1 MLMKKRG
8 VSLIVL
14 IITVIVVIILAVTVI
29 LTLSKNNPIESA
41 KEAAFKEDVRAYQD
55 ELNMYIS
62 REYQQTQGMRDWK
75 ITATKYEK
83 DSSNEEYNKSV
94 YKYLNSFKKKYEGKI
109 AIKEDQIAY
118 VGNDEKEKEWLVNSG
133 VYVAKQFT
141 VRYVD
146 GNGNDL
152 LPQEE
157 IAQLDI
163 EYTFYPKSID
173 GYVPMQDEISGITSE
188 NTSITFEYCQI
199 CNDLLF
205 IGLDSSGNE
214 TSDESSIVAYTVG
227 GIGNCNNPYIAI
239 PSTYNNKSV
248 TKMKNEAFK
257 NNTLLKYVIIP
268 DSIDSVAYCVFDSS
282 RNLKKVKINAKTVGQ
297 YAFINCSNLES
308 VELGSNVEKII
319 SNAFM
324 SCNKLKYFKVNSE
337 NITIGTTI
345 FNGSNLIDE
354 IEINS
359 NNNAYTVVDGVLYTK
374 DMKNLVL
381 FPPNKQGKYTLP
393 SGVKNILASS
403 CSNCKIDEFENM
415 EEIESI
421 GVFAFDQSYRLK
433 KVNINAKTVGQYA
446 FINCSNLESVELGSN
461 VEKIISNA
469 FMSCNKLKY
478 FKVNSENITIGTTIF
493 NGSNL
498 IDEIEINSNNNAYTV
513 VDGVLY
519 TKDMKNLV
527 LFPPNKQGKY
537 TLPSGVKNILASS
550 CSNCKI
556 EEFENMEVIESI
568 GFCAFDQSYRL
579 KKIKI
584 NAKTINQ
591 YSFISCSN
599 LESVEIGSDVKAIV
613 SGAFQS
619 CSKLKSVQ
627 YDGTKDQWNAISKN
641 GWNNNSSITK
651 VICTDGEIQL

>member
-1 MLMKKRG
+1 MKRRG

-41 KEAAFKEDVRAYQD
+41 KEATFKEDVRAYQD
-55 ELNMYIS
+55 ELNMYIA

-94 YKYLNSFKKKYEGKI
+94 YKYLNSFKKKYENKL
-109 AIKEDQIAY
+109 AIKEDKIAY

-163 EYTFYPKSID
+163 EYTFYPKTID
-173 GYVPMQDEISGITSE
+173 GYVPMQDEISGVTSE

-248 TKMKNEAFK
+248 AKMKNEAFK
-257 NNTLLKYVIIP
+257 NNALLKYVIIP
-268 DSIDSVAYCVFDSS
+268 DSIDTVAYREFWGST
-282 RNLKKVKINAKTVGQ
+282 RLNKVKTNTKTVASQ
-297 YAFINCSNLES
+297 AFAACGNLES
-308 VELGSNVEKII
+308 VELGSNVEAIN
-319 SNAFM
+319 SGAFL
-324 SCNKLKYFKVNSE
+324 SCGKLKNFTINSE
-337 NITIGTTI
+337 KITIGERI
-345 FNGSNLIDE
+345 FYGSNLIDE
-354 IEINS
+354 IHINS
-359 NNNAYTVVDGVLYTK
+359 DNNAYTVVDGVLYTK

-381 FPPNKQGKYTLP
+381 VPPNKQGKYTLP
-393 SGVKNILASS
+393 NGLQKIMSYS
-403 CSNCKIDEFENM
+403 CSDCKIEEFEN
-415 EEIESI
+415 IEGI
-421 GVFAFDQSYRLK
+421 ETIDYRAFWSSTGLN
-433 KVNINAKTVGQYA
+433 KVKINTKTVASQA
-446 FINCSNLESVELGSN
+446 FAACGNLESVELGSN
-461 VEKIISNA
+461 VEAINSGA
-469 FMSCNKLKY
+469 FLSCGKLKN
-478 FKVNSENITIGTTIF
+478 FTINSEKITIGERIF
-493 NGSNL
+493 YGSNL
-498 IDEIEINSNNNAYTV
+498 IDEIHINSDNNAYTV

-527 LFPPNKQGKY
+527 LVPPNKQGKY
-537 TLPSGVKNILASS
+537 TLPNGLQKIMSYS
-550 CSNCKI
+550 CSDCKI
-556 EEFENMEVIESI
+556 EEFENIEGI
-568 GFCAFDQSYRL
+568 ETIDYRAFWSSTGL
-579 KKIKI
+579 NKVKI
-584 NAKTINQ
+584 NTKTVASQ
-591 YSFISCSN
+591 TFAACGN
-599 LESVEIGSDVKAIV
+599 LESVELGSNVEAIN
-613 SGAFQS
+613 SNAFYG

-627 YDGTKDQWNAISKN
+627 YNGTKEQWNAISKN

-651 VICTDGEIQL
+651 IICTDGEIQL

>member
-1 MLMKKRG
+1 MKRRG
-8 VSLIVL
+8 ISLIVL

-41 KEAAFKEDVRAYQD
+41 KEATFKEDVRAYQD

-83 DSSNEEYNKSV
+83 DSSNEEYDKSV
-94 YKYLNSFKKKYEGKI
+94 YKYLNSFKKKYENKL
-109 AIKEDQIAY
+109 AIKEDKIAY

-173 GYVPMQDEISGITSE
+173 GYVPMQDEISGVTSE

-239 PSTYNNKSV
+239 PSMYNNKSV
-248 TKMKNEAFK
+248 TKMKSEAFK

-268 DSIDSVAYCVFDSS
+268 DSIDSVARREFWGST
-282 RNLKKVKINAKTVGQ
+282 RLNKVKINTKIIDSQ
-297 YAFINCSNLES
+297 AFMSCSNLES
-308 VELGSNVEKII
+308 VEIGNSVQTIN
-319 SNAFM
+319 SGAFYG
-324 SCNKLKYFKVNSE
+324 CNKLKDFKINSE
-337 NITIGTTI
+337 NITIGQEI
-345 FNGSNLIDE
+345 FSGSNLIDE
-354 IEINS
+354 IQINS
-359 NNNAYTVVDGVLYTK
+359 NNNAYIVVDGVLYTK

-393 SGVKNILASS
+393 SGVENILASS
-403 CSNCKIDEFENM
+403 CNNCKV
-415 EEIESI
+415 EEIE
-421 GVFAFDQSYRLK
+421 
-433 KVNINAKTVGQYA
+433 
-446 FINCSNLESVELGSN
+446 N
-461 VEKIISNA
+461 VES
-469 FMSCNKLKY
+469 M
-478 FKVNSENITIGTTIF
+478 ETIG
-493 NGSNL
+493 
-498 IDEIEINSNNNAYTV
+498 Y
-513 VDGVLY
+513 
-519 TKDMKNLV
+519 LV
-527 LFPPNKQGKY
+527 L
-537 TLPSGVKNILASS
+537 
-550 CSNCKI
+550 
-556 EEFENMEVIESI
+556 
-568 GFCAFDQSYRL
+568 R
-579 KKIKI
+579 
-584 NAKTINQ
+584 
-591 YSFISCSN
+591 
-599 LESVEIGSDVKAIV
+599 
-613 SGAFQS
+613 
-619 CSKLKSVQ
+619 
-627 YDGTKDQWNAISKN
+627 
-641 GWNNNSSITK
+641 
-651 VICTDGEIQL
+651 

>member
-1 MLMKKRG
+1 MKRRG
-8 VSLIVL
+8 ISLIVL

-41 KEAAFKEDVRAYQD
+41 KEATFKEDVRAYQD

-83 DSSNEEYNKSV
+83 DSSNEEYDKSV
-94 YKYLNSFKKKYEGKI
+94 YKYLNSFKKKYENKL
-109 AIKEDQIAY
+109 AIKEDKIAY

-173 GYVPMQDEISGITSE
+173 GYVPMQDEISGVTSE

-239 PSTYNNKSV
+239 PSMYNNKSV
-248 TKMKNEAFK
+248 TKMKSEAFK

-268 DSIDSVAYCVFDSS
+268 DSIDSVARREFW
-282 RNLKKVKINAKTVGQ
+282 
-297 YAFINCSNLES
+297 
-308 VELGSNVEKII
+308 GSTRL
-319 SNAFM
+319 
-324 SCNKLKYFKVNSE
+324 KLKDFKINSE
-337 NITIGTTI
+337 NITIGQEI
-345 FNGSNLIDE
+345 FSGSNLIDE
-354 IEINS
+354 IQINS
-359 NNNAYTVVDGVLYTK
+359 NNNAYIVVDGVLYTK

-393 SGVKNILASS
+393 SGVENILASS
-403 CSNCKIDEFENM
+403 CNNCKV
-415 EEIESI
+415 EEIE
-421 GVFAFDQSYRLK
+421 
-433 KVNINAKTVGQYA
+433 
-446 FINCSNLESVELGSN
+446 N
-461 VEKIISNA
+461 VES
-469 FMSCNKLKY
+469 M
-478 FKVNSENITIGTTIF
+478 ETIG
-493 NGSNL
+493 
-498 IDEIEINSNNNAYTV
+498 Y
-513 VDGVLY
+513 
-519 TKDMKNLV
+519 LV
-527 LFPPNKQGKY
+527 L
-537 TLPSGVKNILASS
+537 
-550 CSNCKI
+550 
-556 EEFENMEVIESI
+556 
-568 GFCAFDQSYRL
+568 R
-579 KKIKI
+579 
-584 NAKTINQ
+584 
-591 YSFISCSN
+591 
-599 LESVEIGSDVKAIV
+599 
-613 SGAFQS
+613 
-619 CSKLKSVQ
+619 
-627 YDGTKDQWNAISKN
+627 
-641 GWNNNSSITK
+641 
-651 VICTDGEIQL
+651 